1 MLHHIGWR
9 LLQSVVVVWVVYTV
23 TFALLMVAPGDPFV
37 GEKKPPEA
45 ILKGLAERYGLS
57 YLTEPESVRAA
68 MSRSER
74 FGYVMKAYFF
84 YMRRAAV
91 GDFGPTIGYPNFS
104 VNDIIK
110 TSLPVS
116 ATLGSLALLIALW
129 GGAAAGTLGAVRK
142 GKPADLVLSVLTL
155 LGVSL
160 PTFVVGALLMM
171 LFVVYIP
178 VLPAAGWGSP
188 SQILLPAVTLALFYL
203 AYLARLSRASTLDV
217 LSADYVRTARAKGLS
232 GPRVV
237 VRHVGANAALPV
249 LSYLGPAAANILV
262 GSFVVEKL
270 FAIPGLGTHFVN
282 GCLNRDI
289 PLVLGAVMVYTT
301 LVVLFNLLVDLAYA
315 AVDPRIALH

>member
-1 MLHHIGWR
+1 MLAHLGWR
-9 LLQSVVVVWVVYTV
+9 ILQSVVVVWVVYTV
-23 TFALLMVAPGDPFV
+23 TFALLMIAPGDPFV

-45 ILKGLAERYGLS
+45 VLRALSERYGLS
-57 YLTEPESVRAA
+57 YLSKPEAQRQA
-68 MSRSER
+68 MPASER
-74 FGYVMKAYFF
+74 FGYVLKAYLF
-84 YMRRAAV
+84 YMGRAAT

-104 VNDIIK
+104 VNDIIR

-142 GKPADLVLSVLTL
+142 GRPLDLTLSVITL

-203 AYLARLSRASTLDV
+203 AYMARLSRASTLDV

-232 GPRVV
+232 RSRVITH
-237 VRHVGANAALPV
+237 HVGANAALPV
-249 LSYLGPAAANILV
+249 LSFLGPAAANILV

-315 AVDPRIALH
+315 AVDPRISLH